1 MWDRHSNNIKSS
13 LNSSSEF
20 SGLLLLNQKSEGSLL
35 FRGTVILLVYIRV
48 SSLFSLISIY
58 ITLDVHLSFN
68 LSIFVK
74 FYIQENTW
82 ILKATMTI
90 NIKSMTSKLVN
101 YAVLKWK
108 SVYNEENSYFFFFW
122 LIAQLLCMMLWYSTY
137 GTISATQNAFDMLS
151 YLLTPF
157 EQFLS
162 DQGVV
167 SAFAHLFVGMVD
179 VSSLSW
185 CFRYVF
191 GLNVSYL
198 CIPNNVV
205 TCIVCLCSEI
215 LKSVFWK

>member
-1 MWDRHSNNIKSS
+1 MWDRHFNNIKSS

-108 SVYNEENSYFFFFW
+108 SVYNEEYSFFF
-122 LIAQLLCMMLWYSTY
+122 LIDCTASLHDAVVQHLWDHLSNSECLWHAVLLAYPIWT
-137 GTISATQNAFDMLS
+137 
-151 YLLTPF
+151 
-157 EQFLS
+157 
-162 DQGVV
+162 V
-167 SAFAHLFVGMVD
+167 FVRSRSGK
-179 VSSLSW
+179 
-185 CFRYVF
+185 
-191 GLNVSYL
+191 
-198 CIPNNVV
+198 
-205 TCIVCLCSEI
+205 CLCSS
-215 LKSVFWK
+215 LCWYGWCQ

>member
-108 SVYNEENSYFFFFW
+108 SVYNEENSYFFFSDW
-122 LIAQLLCMMLWYSTY
+122 LHSFSAWCC
-137 GTISATQNAFDMLS
+137 GTALMGPSQRLRMP
-151 YLLTPF
+151 LTCCLTCLP
-157 EQFLS
+157 
-162 DQGVV
+162 
-167 SAFAHLFVGMVD
+167 HLNSFCQIKE
-179 VSSLSW
+179 W
-185 CFRYVF
+185 
-191 GLNVSYL
+191 
-198 CIPNNVV
+198 
-205 TCIVCLCSEI
+205 
-215 LKSVFWK
+215 